1 MRVVIPTRGCDLRG
15 DYASKDRFCPIARR
29 RGAAAGAYV
38 VTLQPHYYVKVR
50 CLHASQSTFRFLELV
65 ILI

>member
-29 RGAAAGAYV
+29 RGAAAEFAL
-38 VTLQPHYYVKVR
+38 TLSNRVALNIF
-50 CLHASQSTFRFLELV
+50 CGEG
-65 ILI
+65 